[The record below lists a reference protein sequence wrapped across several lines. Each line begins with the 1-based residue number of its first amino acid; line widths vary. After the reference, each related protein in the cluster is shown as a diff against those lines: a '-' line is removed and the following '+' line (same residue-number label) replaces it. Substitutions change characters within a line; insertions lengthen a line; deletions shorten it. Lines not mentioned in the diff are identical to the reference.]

1 MCVCLD
7 VSDTRTCTFS
17 VCVCIDLLS
26 RDVVFDDVMLRYCCV
41 LLEGTRKLAERR
53 WNMEF

>member
-7 VSDTRTCTFS
+7 VSDTRTFTFS